1 MAKCVRNDHIYDH
14 PKKKYIHFILPLY
27 LTSLRAFRCTNLTM
41 LPHLNVSLITC
52 NNMQANVG
60 LHYILMQ
67 VYIVVWS
74 IMLTKTNVLQIT
86 QEAWV
91 CLSSASQRR
100 DESSSLHVGYI
111 PSSCTPQRSRTHL
124 LPCWT
129 LCSHALPT
137 YYTRNC
143 SVLTDKPSAKALIS
157 YFSCTFYFPWLPNLV
172 L

>member
-1 MAKCVRNDHIYDH
+1 
-14 PKKKYIHFILPLY
+14 
-27 LTSLRAFRCTNLTM
+27 
-41 LPHLNVSLITC
+41 
-52 NNMQANVG
+52 
-60 LHYILMQ
+60 
-67 VYIVVWS
+67 
-74 IMLTKTNVLQIT
+74 MLTKTNVLQIT

-111 PSSCTPQRSRTHL
+111 PSSCSPQRSRTHL

-143 SVLTDKPSAKALIS
+143 SVLTDKPSASTYILLFLHFLLYLASKPSVMNML
-157 YFSCTFYFPWLPNLV
+157 TLV
-172 L
+172 IRICCNKWESHLSIKGNGVSL